1 MDDPPPSNV
10 SLLDACEHVHLPVSL
25 DSPAH
30 LLALC
35 YLLQKSAL
43 WLPAHSA
50 PAAGFPQG
58 AHVR

>member
-10 SLLDACEHVHLPVSL
+10 SLLDACKHVYPPVSL

-35 YLLQKSAL
+35 YLLQKVL
-43 WLPAHSA
+43 FGFQLTLLLLQ
-50 PAAGFPQG
+50 GFPQVT
-58 AHVR
+58 HVR